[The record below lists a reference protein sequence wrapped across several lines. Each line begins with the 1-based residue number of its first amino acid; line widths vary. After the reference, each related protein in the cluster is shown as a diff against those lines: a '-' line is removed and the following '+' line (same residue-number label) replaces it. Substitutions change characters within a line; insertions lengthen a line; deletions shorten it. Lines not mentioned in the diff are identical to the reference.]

1 MCNKLPR
8 YDKNITRNTDKIK
21 TEFFILLSPFGS
33 GREIDVPKEHS
44 LIFLFFLHFC
54 SCIFV
59 RLRLYVS
66 YLLFSFFFCA
76 VVIITVVVLLLL
88 TS

>member
-33 GREIDVPKEHS
+33 GREMDVSKEHS
-44 LIFLFFLHFC
+44 LIFLFFLAFL
-54 SCIFV
+54 FV
-59 RLRLYVS
+59 YFFSASLLR
-66 YLLFSFFFCA
+66 
-76 VVIITVVVLLLL
+76 
-88 TS
+88 